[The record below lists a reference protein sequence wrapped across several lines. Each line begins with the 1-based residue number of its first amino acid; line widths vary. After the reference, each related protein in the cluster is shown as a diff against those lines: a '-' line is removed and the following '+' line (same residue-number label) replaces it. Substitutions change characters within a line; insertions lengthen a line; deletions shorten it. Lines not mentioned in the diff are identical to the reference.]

1 LRSARVALQGGSLRG
16 SLKMRSVV
24 ITGASTGIGWATA
37 KLLLDRGFRVFG
49 SVRKPAD
56 ADRLKAEFGAN
67 FVPLQFDVTDE
78 AAVLAAAR
86 EVRTVLAGETLAGLV
101 NNAGIAVAGPVLE
114 VSADE
119 FRRQMEV
126 NFIGPIIAIRAF
138 GPLLGS
144 DPSLKGPRGKIVM
157 MSSVAGRS
165 GNPLSSAYVASKHAI
180 EGLSESLRRE
190 MMLFGIDVI
199 IIAPGAVKT
208 PIWGKADGVDIF
220 RLQELALSSGA
231 GAGPPIPAAPQRDCI
246 AAGKDRRAD
255 RRRPDLGQPAGALR
269 DHAGP
274 DAPPDHGHAA
284 EAHGRPDHRQAPR
297 AVAAGMILVK
307 VVDLAK
313 VR

>member
-1 LRSARVALQGGSLRG
+1 
-16 SLKMRSVV
+16 MRSVV

-56 ADRLKAEFGAN
+56 ADRLKTEFGAN
-67 FVPLQFDVTDE
+67 FIPLRFDVTDE

-86 EVRTVLAGETLAGLV
+86 EVRAVLAGETLAGLV

-114 VSADE
+114 LSADE

-126 NFIGPIIAIRAF
+126 NFIGPIIATQAF

-157 MSSVAGRS
+157 ISSVAGKN
-165 GNPLSSAYVASKHAI
+165 GNPLSSAYSASKHAI

-208 PIWGKADGVDIF
+208 PIWSKADEVDISAYKNSPYF
-220 RLQELALSSGA
+220 PAMERLRKFLLHLGEIGL
-231 GAGPPIPAAPQRDCI
+231 PPERI
-246 AAGKDRRAD
+246 AARVADVLTSANPRVRYEITPDPMQHLIRALLPK
-255 RRRPDLGQPAGALR
+255 R
-269 DHAGP
+269 
-274 DAPPDHGHAA
+274 
-284 EAHGRPDHRQAPR
+284 
-297 AVAAGMILVK
+297 
-307 VVDLAK
+307 VVDRIIAK
-313 VR
+313 RLGLLPPA